1 MKKIQKLFTLLLASV
16 FIISCSSDDNSLESQ
31 DIETKII
38 GNWGLVSYEEKG
50 EFTELDKCQ
59 LENTKLIIFA
69 DKTAKE
75 QFGNSYQGSCDIE
88 YWDHK
93 YKIIDRELF
102 LEEEDNIELRYNILH
117 LDSSSMVL
125 QLTYIKEQGHP
136 AIEYEDKQGGI
147 WTFKK

>member
-1 MKKIQKLFTLLLASV
+1 MFVL
-16 FIISCSSDDNSLESQ
+16 SCSSDDNSTGSQ
-31 DIETKII
+31 DIEKKIV
-38 GNWGLVSYEEKG
+38 GNWGIVSFEEDG

-69 DKTAKE
+69 DNTATE

-93 YKIIDRELF
+93 YKIIDKELF
-102 LEEEDNIELRYNILH
+102 LISEGKIELRYNILQ
-117 LDSSSMVL
+117 LDNSTMVL

-136 AIEYEDKQGGI
+136 AIQYEDNQGGI